1 MKGERKQEN
10 RKSDIFLD
18 RETIPEAEGT
28 HSCTCSHV
36 MIVLLHVNYMCT
48 CYGNSVVTYQ

>member
-28 HSCTCSHV
+28 HSCSHV
-36 MIVLLHVNYMCT
+36 MIVLLHNM
-48 CYGNSVVTYQ
+48 